1 MTLLHQ
7 AGPGDGTV
15 GAVTPP
21 ATEPMAAEP
30 MAVGPADLL
39 PLRLTLDDGNG
50 PGDVIDALALAT
62 FTTGAHPWARSASV
76 SPARPDATL
85 LPPGARVIRRSEAD
99 NRTVVLAEGPGW
111 TLKAFWW
118 RNGGTVNADVT
129 VTASDDRL
137 AQEVLAQAIDG
148 AEEEKPT
155 EEDVVAMGFWHL
167 AAGRG
172 PVRARRRIE
181 APGWDE
187 VRGNYTRPVVDAF
200 DGLMRLGPDQ
210 VNGRLLLMHGPP
222 GTGKTTALRTLAR
235 AWRDWCQVEIVLDP
249 ERLFADPGYLIEVA
263 LGPQRQHH
271 GNQEDSGEEQWRL
284 LLLEDC
290 DELIRGGAKRAAGQ
304 ALSRLLNLTDGLLGQ
319 GRKVLVAVT
328 TNEDLERL
336 HPAVVRP
343 GRCLARIEVGPLTE
357 SESGAWLGGTARTP
371 PGGATLAELYAL
383 RQGPASVLLSAPA
396 ATGGDGMYL

>member
-7 AGPGDGTV
+7 AGPGDGTARPV
-15 GAVTPP
+15 EPP
-21 ATEPMAAEP
+21 
-30 MAVGPADLL
+30 VNPADLL
-39 PLRLTLDDGNG
+39 PLRIGLDDGNG
-50 PGDVIDALALAT
+50 PGDVVDALALAS
-62 FTTGAHPWARSASV
+62 FTTGAQPWARSTSIN
-76 SPARPDATL
+76 PARPDATL

-99 NRTVVLAEGPGW
+99 SRTVLLADGPGW
-111 TLKAFWW
+111 TLKASWW

-129 VTASDDRL
+129 VTADDDEL
-137 AQEVLAQAIDG
+137 AKRVLAEAVDG
-148 AEEEKPT
+148 AEEAKPT

-181 APGWDE
+181 APGWDA
-187 VRGNYTRPVVDAF
+187 VRDNYTRGVADAF
-200 DGLMRLGPDQ
+200 DGLMSLRPEQ

-235 AWRDWCQVEIVLDP
+235 AWREWCTVECVLDP

-271 GNQEDSGEEQWRL
+271 GQPDEGAEEQWRL

-343 GRCLARIEVGPLTE
+343 GRCLSRIEVGPLSAAE
-357 SESGAWLGGTARTP
+357 AARWLAGSPATP
-371 PGGATLAELYAL
+371 PGGGATLAELYAL
-383 RQGPASVLLSAPA
+383 RQGPTTLQPAPA
-396 ATGGDGMYL
+396 PAGDGLYL

>member
-1 MTLLHQ
+1 MNLLHQ
-7 AGPGDGTV
+7 AGPADGTAASV
-15 GAVTPP
+15 VPP
-21 ATEPMAAEP
+21 PG
-30 MAVGPADLL
+30 GPADLL
-39 PLRLTLDDGNG
+39 PLRIALDDGDG
-50 PGDVIDALALAT
+50 PGDVVDALALAT
-62 FTTGAHPWARSASV
+62 FTTGHQPWARSASV
-76 SPARPDATL
+76 SPARADATL
-85 LPPGARVIRRSEAD
+85 LPPGARVVRRSETD
-99 NRTVVLAEGPGW
+99 SRTVLLAEGPGW
-111 TLKAFWW
+111 TLKASWW

-129 VTASDDRL
+129 VTAVDDRL
-137 AQEVLAQAIDG
+137 AAEVLAQAVDG
-148 AEEEKPT
+148 AEEAKPT

-181 APGWDE
+181 APGWED
-187 VRGNYTRPVVDAF
+187 VRGNYSRPVVEAF
-200 DGLMRLGPDQ
+200 DGLMRLEPDQ

-235 AWRDWCQVEIVLDP
+235 AWRSWCQVEIVLDP

-263 LGPQRQHH
+263 LGPGRQH
-271 GNQEDSGEEQWRL
+271 GPQDDGGAEQWRL

-290 DELIRGGAKRAAGQ
+290 DELIRGGAKRASGQ

-343 GRCLARIEVGPLTE
+343 GRCLARVEVGPLTE
-357 SESGAWLGGTARTP
+357 TEAGAWLGGACTTP

-383 RQGPASVLLSAPA
+383 RQGPAATLLTAPA

>member
-7 AGPGDGTV
+7 AGPNNGT
-15 GAVTPP
+15 ARS
-21 ATEPMAAEP
+21 AD
-30 MAVGPADLL
+30 PADLL
-39 PLRLTLDDGNG
+39 PLRVSLDDGNG
-50 PGDVIDALALAT
+50 PGDVVDALALAS
-62 FTTGAHPWARSASV
+62 FSTGAQPWARSASI
-76 SPARPDATL
+76 SPARADATL
-85 LPPGARVIRRSEAD
+85 LPPGARVIRRSEAES
-99 NRTVVLAEGPGW
+99 RTVLLADGPGW
-111 TLKAFWW
+111 TLKASWW

-129 VTASDDRL
+129 VTAEDDEL
-137 AQEVLAQAIDG
+137 AASVLAQAVDG
-148 AEEEKPT
+148 AEEAAPT

-181 APGWDE
+181 APGWDA
-187 VRGNYTRPVVDAF
+187 VRGNYTRPVAEAF
-200 DGLMRLGPDQ
+200 DGLMRLKPEQ
-210 VNGRLLLMHGPP
+210 VAGRLLLMHGPP

-235 AWRDWCQVEIVLDP
+235 AWRDWCTVECVLDP

-271 GNQEDSGEEQWRL
+271 GPGDDSAEEQWRL

-343 GRCLARIEVGPLTE
+343 GRCLSRVDVGPLSE
-357 SESGAWLGGTARTP
+357 SESARWLDGIAPTP

-383 RQGPASVLLSAPA
+383 RQGPGTLLPPPSAPS
-396 ATGGDGMYL
+396 DGLYL

>member
-7 AGPGDGTV
+7 VGPGDGTAHSV
-15 GAVTPP
+15 EP
-21 ATEPMAAEP
+21 AE
-30 MAVGPADLL
+30 PADLL
-39 PLRLTLDDGNG
+39 PLRISLDDGDG
-50 PGDVIDALALAT
+50 PGDVVDALALAS
-62 FTTGAHPWARSASV
+62 FTTGAQPWARSASV

-99 NRTVVLAEGPGW
+99 SRTVLLADGPGW
-111 TLKAFWW
+111 TLKASWW

-129 VTASDDRL
+129 VTAADDEL
-137 AQEVLAQAIDG
+137 AKQVLAQAVDG

-181 APGWDE
+181 APGWDA
-187 VRGNYTRPVVDAF
+187 VRGNYTRSVVEAF
-200 DGLMRLGPDQ
+200 DGLMHLKPDQ
-210 VNGRLLLMHGPP
+210 VTGRLLLMHGPP

-235 AWRDWCQVEIVLDP
+235 AWREWCTVECVLDP

-271 GNQEDSGEEQWRL
+271 GPPEDAAEEQWRL

-343 GRCLARIEVGPLTE
+343 GRCLSRVEVGPLTG
-357 SESGAWLGGTARTP
+357 SEAAHWLADTAVTAP
-371 PGGATLAELYAL
+371 AEGATLAELYAL
-383 RQGPASVLLSAPA
+383 RAGPGILLPAPA
-396 ATGGDGMYL
+396 APRDGLYL

>member
-7 AGPGDGTV
+7 AGPGDGT
-15 GAVTPP
+15 
-21 ATEPMAAEP
+21 AASVE
-30 MAVGPADLL
+30 PADLL
-39 PLRLTLDDGNG
+39 PLRISLDDGDG
-50 PGDVIDALALAT
+50 PGDVVDALALAS
-62 FTTGAHPWARSASV
+62 FTTGAQPWARSASV
-76 SPARPDATL
+76 SPAKPDATL
-85 LPPGARVIRRSEAD
+85 LPAGARVIRRSEAD
-99 NRTVVLAEGPGW
+99 NRTVLLADGPGW
-111 TLKAFWW
+111 TLKASWW

-129 VTASDDRL
+129 VTAADDEL
-137 AQEVLAQAIDG
+137 AKSILAQAIDG

-181 APGWDE
+181 APGWDA
-187 VRGNYTRPVVDAF
+187 VRTNYTRSVVDSF
-200 DGLMRLGPDQ
+200 DGLMSLQPEQ
-210 VNGRLLLMHGPP
+210 VMGRLLLMHGPP

-235 AWRDWCQVEIVLDP
+235 AWREWCSVECVLDP
-249 ERLFADPGYLIEVA
+249 ERLFSDPGYLIEVA

-271 GNQEDSGEEQWRL
+271 GPGAGDDSGEEQWRL

-357 SESGAWLGGTARTP
+357 TESTTWLASAAPTP

-383 RQGPASVLLSAPA
+383 RQGPGILLPQQA
-396 ATGGDGMYL
+396 AARDGLYL

>member
-1 MTLLHQ
+1 MTLMHQ
-7 AGPGDGTV
+7 AGPSDGT
-15 GAVTPP
+15 
-21 ATEPMAAEP
+21 AASVE
-30 MAVGPADLL
+30 PADLL
-39 PLRLTLDDGNG
+39 PLRISLDDGDG
-50 PGDVIDALALAT
+50 PGDVVDALALAS
-62 FTTGAHPWARSASV
+62 FSTGAQPWARSASV
-76 SPARPDATL
+76 SPAKPDATL

-99 NRTVVLAEGPGW
+99 NRTVLLADGPGW
-111 TLKAFWW
+111 TLKASWW

-129 VTASDDRL
+129 VTAADDEL
-137 AQEVLAQAIDG
+137 AKDILAQAIDG

-181 APGWDE
+181 APGWDA
-187 VRGNYTRPVVDAF
+187 VRGNYTRSVIDSF
-200 DGLMRLGPDQ
+200 DGLMRLQPEQ
-210 VNGRLLLMHGPP
+210 VMGRLLLMHGPP

-235 AWRDWCQVEIVLDP
+235 AWREWCSVECVLDP
-249 ERLFADPGYLIEVA
+249 ERLFSDPGYLIEVA

-271 GNQEDSGEEQWRL
+271 GGNDDSGEEQWRL

-357 SESGAWLGGTARTP
+357 AESTTWLAATVPTP

-383 RQGPASVLLSAPA
+383 RQGPGMLLQPQA
-396 ATGGDGMYL
+396 AAARDGLYL